1 MWYGERIN
9 KCKNSCN
16 PSFTLCCGQDQVQLP
31 ILKDQPTAL
40 KRLMEEDDAQS
51 KHFQRNMRPYNMV
64 FSFTSLGGKV
74 ERCNYHLMG
83 SLQPPNDR
91 EAKFGQLYIVDTEN
105 EAENRSICLSTGN
118 KRFQVK
124 KKDGL
129 KKEII
134 EILMKMLNEV
144 NPYAKQFRSAR
155 DQFDTNLEDAF
166 HMRIVSDRL
175 KHGRTYNTPT
185 ASEVAALIPGDF
197 NLDMNKK
204 DIVLQK
210 HCGRLMRINE
220 IHVSYLELQYPLL
233 FPYGEDGFRL
243 GIKKGVTGATKKHK
257 KVTINMRQFFAFRLQ
272 ERKNESHCLLHD
284 RLLFQQFLVDAYTTI
299 ESNRLRYLKI
309 FKIKLESLMDDLT
322 KKHML
327 GKTVSSMYTLE
338 FQKRGLSHA
347 HILLFLH
354 PTSKLLT
361 KDDIDKI
368 ISAEIPIKSEEPE
381 LYEVIKDTM
390 IHGPCGAANMRFPV
404 YKRLNQSESIELKN
418 GFRTDNR
425 WVIPYNKKLS
435 LRYKAH
441 INVEWC
447 NQAGSIKYLFKY
459 INKGQNRVTVAVE
472 PPNNVVQKEL
482 SRQSVKQK
490 NEIKDFFD
498 CRYVSASEAGWR
510 TFQFPLHFRSTAVE
524 KLNFHLPGKQHVIFK
539 GKDKMEVVV
548 SRKLIEDT
556 MFLAWFK
563 LCKIDDLARTITYAQ
578 IPNYFTYHK
587 KEKKFKRCKR
597 GFSIGRI
604 NYAPR
609 VQEDSYYLRV
619 FYKDIKTFGGVVHG
633 GYKEACFAR
642 GLLDDDQEYI
652 DDLVRRSYACSA
664 TELRNV
670 FAMMLINNS
679 LVMPEIVWE
688 HTWQCLSE
696 DIEYN
701 RRKILNMP
709 EILLSDENKKKYA
722 LQEIEK
728 QLRRNGTS
736 LARFTSIP
744 RPPETNS
751 NDSNALL
758 VDERSYP
765 REALLE
771 TLHIGLSKMTDEQ
784 RKIYDEILHDV
795 TKGTGGTFFVYA
807 FGGTRKTFLWKLL
820 SAAIRSKREI
830 VLNVASSG
838 IASLL
843 LPRGRT
849 AHLRFDQANLVRE
862 ASLII
867 WDEAPMMSKY
877 CFEALDRSM
886 SDIVG
891 KHRTKPFSGK
901 VVVFGGEEKIYINA
915 NSIDPS
921 DTNSVNDEAHGPDF
935 LNTIKVSS
943 LPNHSLKL
951 KVGCPVM
958 ILRNINPTAGLVN
971 GTRLQITEVM
981 DSMVQVKIITGEK
994 GQSLS
999 EVGLFLPKPVF
1010 SHEQLYVAISRMTS
1024 KKGLKFLALGKDG
1037 KLQRKTMN
1045 VVFKEIFNNLG
1056 ELIR

>member
-9 KCKNSCN
+9 KRKNSCN

-83 SLQPPNDR
+83 SLQPPDDR

-105 EAENRSICLSTGN
+105 EAENRSNCLSKGN
-118 KRFQVK
+118 KHFQVK

-144 NPYAKQFRSAR
+144 NLYAKQFRSAR

-166 HMRIVSDRL
+166 HMKIVSDCL

-185 ASEVAALIPGDF
+185 ASEVAALIPGDS

-233 FPYGEDGFRL
+233 FPYGEDGFRI

-284 RLLFQQFLVDAYTTI
+284 RHLFQQFLVDAYTTI
-299 ESNRLRYLKI
+299 ESNRLRYLKSNQI

-390 IHGPCGAANMRFPV
+390 IHGPCGAANMSSLCM
-404 YKRLNQSESIELKN
+404 KNGLCSKLNQSESIELKN
-418 GFRTDNR
+418 GFKTDNR

-459 INKGQNRVTVAVE
+459 INKGQNRVTMVVE
-472 PPNNVVQKEL
+472 PPDNVVQKEL

-490 NEIKDFFD
+490 NEIKDFFN

-510 TFQFPLHFRSTAVE
+510 TFQFPLHFWSTAVE

-539 GKDKMEVVV
+539 GKDKMEVV
-548 SRKLIEDT
+548 
-556 MFLAWFK
+556 
-563 LCKIDDLARTITYAQ
+563 AQ
-578 IPNYFTYHK
+578 PT
-587 KEKKFKRCKR
+587 
-597 GFSIGRI
+597 S
-604 NYAPR
+604 
-609 VQEDSYYLRV
+609 
-619 FYKDIKTFGGVVHG
+619 YKDIKTFGGVVHG
-633 GYKEACFAR
+633 GYKEACFTR

-709 EILLSDENKKKYA
+709 ELLLSDEDKKKYA

-736 LARFTSIP
+736 LARFTSMP

-751 NDSNALL
+751 NDSNVLL

-771 TLHIGLSKMTDEQ
+771 TLHIGLSKMTYEQ

-807 FGGTRKTFLWKLL
+807 FGGT
-820 SAAIRSKREI
+820 
-830 VLNVASSG
+830 
-838 IASLL
+838 
-843 LPRGRT
+843 
-849 AHLRFDQANLVRE
+849 HQANLVRE

-867 WDEAPMMSKY
+867 RDEAPMMSKY

-891 KHRTKPFSGK
+891 KHRTKPFSEK

-915 NSIDPS
+915 NNIDPS

-981 DSMVQVKIITGEK
+981 DSMVQVKIITGKK

-999 EVGLFLPKPVF
+999 EVGVFLPKPVF
-1010 SHEQLYVAISRMTS
+1010 SHGQLYVAISRMTS

-1056 ELIR
+1056 END